1 MTQNNNELLELEQ
14 LKATYN
20 KIDERLDGQEI
31 VSDEQ
36 LRETMCGKFTDMR
49 RSLKEGLIWSNLV
62 LIPLFVWHW
71 HTTGELNML
80 SLILLCV
87 YWVAS
92 LLFKLFIL
100 KKTGK
105 EDFGSYDLKTLTD
118 KESHYNKNMTRATMV
133 MVVFWFVYI
142 VQWCLGKGKGGAAFL
157 LAMILLVIMSL
168 FLRKVIIRTKFN
180 GQAID
185 PETGKPRVLSEV
197 KGVRYFL
204 LGWFGLVII
213 ALLAASV
220 MPIIQNND
228 LAAYVNFFNYLP
240 IIISAVAFILA
251 GLHFKKKI
259 NVSAKLI
266 YTLIAISIIL
276 CIGMVA
282 LAKLTTIG
290 VTYSSGN
297 ILSTVCTA
305 SLAHTFFKRRK

>member
-87 YWVAS
+87 YWMAS
-92 LLFKLFIL
+92 LLFKIFIL

-118 KESHYNKNMTRATMV
+118 KETHYNKNMTRATMV
-133 MVVFWFVYI
+133 MVVFWFVYT
-142 VQWCLGKGKGGAAFL
+142 VQWCLGKGKSGAAFL
-157 LAMILLVIMSL
+157 LAMILLAIMSL

-180 GQAID
+180 GQTIN
-185 PETGKPRVLSEV
+185 PETGKPRILEV
-197 KGVRYFL
+197 KWLKYIFFGILGFCLICL
-204 LGWFGLVII
+204 LIG
-213 ALLAASV
+213 SV

-240 IIISAVAFILA
+240 IIISAVALILA
-251 GLHFKKKI
+251 ILHFKKKI
-259 NVSAKLI
+259 TVSSKLI
-266 YTLIAISIIL
+266 YALVAISIIL

-290 VTYSSGN
+290 ITYSTGN

-305 SLAHTFFKRRK
+305 SLAHSFFKMRK

>member
-62 LIPLFVWHW
+62 LIPLFVWH
-71 HTTGELNML
+71 
-80 SLILLCV
+80 C
-87 YWVAS
+87 
-92 LLFKLFIL
+92 LLFKIFIL

-118 KESHYNKNMTRATMV
+118 KETHYNKNMTRATMV
-133 MVVFWFVYI
+133 MVVFWFVYT
-142 VQWCLGKGKGGAAFL
+142 VQWCLGKGKSGAAFL
-157 LAMILLVIMSL
+157 LAMILLAIMSL

-180 GQAID
+180 GQTIN
-185 PETGKPRVLSEV
+185 PETGKPRILEV
-197 KGVRYFL
+197 KWLKYIFFGILGFCLICL
-204 LGWFGLVII
+204 LIG
-213 ALLAASV
+213 SV

-240 IIISAVAFILA
+240 IIISAVALILA
-251 GLHFKKKI
+251 ILHFKKKI
-259 NVSAKLI
+259 TVSSKLI
-266 YTLIAISIIL
+266 YALVAISIIL

-290 VTYSSGN
+290 ITYSTGN

-305 SLAHTFFKRRK
+305 SLAHSFFKMRK

>member
-87 YWVAS
+87 YWMAS
-92 LLFKLFIL
+92 LLFKIFIL

-118 KESHYNKNMTRATMV
+118 KETHYNKNMTRATMV
-133 MVVFWFVYI
+133 MVVFWFVYT

-157 LAMILLVIMSL
+157 LAMILLVIISL

-180 GQAID
+180 GQTIN
-185 PETGKPRVLSEV
+185 PETGKPRILEV
-197 KGVRYFL
+197 KWLKYIFIGL
-204 LGWFGLVII
+204 LGFCLIC
-213 ALLAASV
+213 LLIGSV

-251 GLHFKKKI
+251 ILHFKKKI
-259 NVSAKLI
+259 TVSSKLI
-266 YTLIAISIIL
+266 YTLVAISIIL
-276 CIGMVA
+276 CVGMVA

-290 VTYSSGN
+290 ITYSTGN

-305 SLAHTFFKRRK
+305 GLAHSFFKMRK

>member
-36 LRETMCGKFTDMR
+36 LRKTMCGKFTDMR

-62 LIPLFVWHW
+62 LIPLLAWHW
-71 HTTGELNML
+71 HTTVELNML

-92 LLFKLFIL
+92 LIFKLFIL

-118 KESHYNKNMTRATMV
+118 KESHYNKNMIRATMV
-133 MVVFWFVYI
+133 MVVFWFVYS
-142 VQWCLGKGKGGAAFL
+142 VQWCLGKGKSGVAFL
-157 LAMILLVIMSL
+157 LAMILIIIMGI
-168 FLRKVIIRTKFN
+168 FLRKVIIRVKFN

-204 LGWFGLVII
+204 IGMLGLVLIS
-213 ALLAASV
+213 LLAATV

-228 LAAYVNFFNYLP
+228 LAAYVNFFNFLP
-240 IIISAVAFILA
+240 IIISSVALILA
-251 GLHFKKKI
+251 ILHMKKKI
-259 NVSAKLI
+259 TVSSKLI
-266 YTLIAISIIL
+266 YTLVAISIIL

-290 VTYSSGN
+290 ITYSSGN
-297 ILSTVCTA
+297 ILTTVCTA
-305 SLAHTFFKRRK
+305 SLAHSFFKMRK

>member
-118 KESHYNKNMTRATMV
+118 KETHYNKNMTRATMI

-142 VQWCLGKGKGGAAFL
+142 VQWFLGKGKSGAAFL
-157 LAMILLVIMSL
+157 LAMILLVVMSL
-168 FLRKVIIRTKFN
+168 FLRKVIIRIKFN

-185 PETGKPRVLSEV
+185 PETGKPRVLEV
-197 KGVRYFL
+197 KWLKYIFIGL
-204 LGWFGLVII
+204 LGFCLIC
-213 ALLAASV
+213 LLIGSV

-251 GLHFKKKI
+251 ILNFKKKI
-259 NVSAKLI
+259 TISSKLI
-266 YTLIAISIIL
+266 YALIAISIIL

-290 VTYSSGN
+290 ITYSSGN

-305 SLAHTFFKRRK
+305 SLAHSFFKMRK

>member
-87 YWVAS
+87 YWMAS
-92 LLFKLFIL
+92 LLFKIFIL

-118 KESHYNKNMTRATMV
+118 KETHYNKNMTRATMV
-133 MVVFWFVYI
+133 MVVFWFVYT
-142 VQWCLGKGKGGAAFL
+142 VQWCLGKGKSGAAFL
-157 LAMILLVIMSL
+157 LAMILLAIMSL

-180 GQAID
+180 GQTIN
-185 PETGKPRVLSEV
+185 PETGKPRILEV
-197 KGVRYFL
+197 KWLKYIFFGILGFCLICL
-204 LGWFGLVII
+204 LIG
-213 ALLAASV
+213 SV

-251 GLHFKKKI
+251 ILHFKKKI
-259 NVSAKLI
+259 TVSSKLI
-266 YTLIAISIIL
+266 YALVAISIIL

-290 VTYSSGN
+290 ITYSTGN

-305 SLAHTFFKRRK
+305 SLAHSFFKMRK

>member
-118 KESHYNKNMTRATMV
+118 KETHYNKNMTRATMV
-133 MVVFWFVYI
+133 MVVFWFVYT
-142 VQWCLGKGKGGAAFL
+142 VQWCLGKGKSGAAFL

-180 GQAID
+180 GQAIN
-185 PETGKPRVLSEV
+185 PETGKPRILEV
-197 KGVRYFL
+197 KWLKYIFIGL
-204 LGWFGLVII
+204 LGFCLIC
-213 ALLAASV
+213 LLIGSV

-240 IIISAVAFILA
+240 IIISSVALILA
-251 GLHFKKKI
+251 ILHFKKKI
-259 NVSAKLI
+259 TVSSKLI
-266 YTLIAISIIL
+266 YTLVAISIIL
-276 CIGMVA
+276 CVGMVA

-290 VTYSSGN
+290 ITYSTGN

-305 SLAHTFFKRRK
+305 SLAHSFFKMRK

>member
-87 YWVAS
+87 YWMAS
-92 LLFKLFIL
+92 LLFKIFIL

-118 KESHYNKNMTRATMV
+118 KETHYNKNMTRATMV
-133 MVVFWFVYI
+133 MVVFWFVYT

-157 LAMILLVIMSL
+157 LAMILLVIISL

-180 GQAID
+180 GQTIN
-185 PETGKPRVLSEV
+185 PETGKPRILEV
-197 KGVRYFL
+197 KWLKYIFIGL
-204 LGWFGLVII
+204 LGFCLIC
-213 ALLAASV
+213 LLIGSV
-220 MPIIQNND
+220 MPIIQNNN

-251 GLHFKKKI
+251 ILHFKKKI
-259 NVSAKLI
+259 TVSSKLI
-266 YTLIAISIIL
+266 YALVAISIIL

-290 VTYSSGN
+290 ITYSTGN

-305 SLAHTFFKRRK
+305 GLAHSFFKMRK

>member
-20 KIDERLDGQEI
+20 KIDERLNGQEI

-92 LLFKLFIL
+92 LIFKIFIL

-105 EDFGSYDLKTLTD
+105 EDFGSYDLKTLTG
-118 KESHYNKNMTRATMV
+118 KESQYNKNMTRATMV
-133 MVVFWFVYI
+133 MVVFWFVYT

-157 LAMILLVIMSL
+157 LAMILLVIMSI
-168 FLRKVIIRTKFN
+168 FLRKAIIRIKFN
-180 GQAID
+180 GQTIN
-185 PETGKPRVLSEV
+185 PETGKPRILEV
-197 KGVRYFL
+197 KWLKYIFFGILGLCLICL
-204 LGWFGLVII
+204 LIG
-213 ALLAASV
+213 SV

-251 GLHFKKKI
+251 ILHFKKKI
-259 NVSAKLI
+259 TVSSKLI
-266 YTLIAISIIL
+266 YALVAIAIIL

-290 VTYSSGN
+290 ITYSTGN

-305 SLAHTFFKRRK
+305 SLAHSFFKMRK